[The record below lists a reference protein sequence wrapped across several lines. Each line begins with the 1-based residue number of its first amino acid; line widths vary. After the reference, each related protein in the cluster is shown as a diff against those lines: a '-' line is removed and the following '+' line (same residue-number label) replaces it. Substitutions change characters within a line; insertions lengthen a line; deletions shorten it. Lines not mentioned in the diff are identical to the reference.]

1 MKERVWQALRF
12 LGLYAGLV
20 GLWWV
25 VKAAHENFSQEWMA
39 WGLPL
44 FVLLGALAIWKG
56 PQWQT
61 RHLAGQGVEPKDRHQ
76 LADTNRRT
84 IMQMLAGVFLIV
96 GVYNTLET
104 LDVAR
109 DQRTIAE
116 QGQIT
121 DRFAK
126 AIELLGSAD
135 ENGEPQME
143 LRLGATQITRTAQ
156 LVRGRVRSNK
166 PRHENVNPY
175 HGFYPT
181 KDDRWPRVSGSWRHR
196 LVYRDNHGHR
206 GLPLRPGLPPP
217 LGHHRRGRLGY
228 RRDRTAADQHVLC
241 ATGDEHEVR
250 AHHRR
255 HGGSSQR
262 GRRPPTGE

>member
-1 MKERVWQALRF
+1 MKERVWQGLRF

-61 RHLAGQGVEPKDRHQ
+61 RHLAGQGVEAKDRHQ

-109 DQRTIAE
+109 DQRTIAA

-135 ENGEPQME
+135 ENSEPQME
-143 LRLGATQITRTAQ
+143 LRLGAIYSLERIARDSPRDHWTVMEVLTEY
-156 LVRGRVRSNK
+156 VRRHA
-166 PRHENVNPY
+166 PRKMTE
-175 HGFYPT
+175 
-181 KDDRWPRVSGSWRHR
+181 RVSDKSW
-196 LVYRDNHGHR
+196 
-206 GLPLRPGLPPP
+206 P
-217 LGHHRRGRLGY
+217 
-228 RRDRTAADQHVLC
+228 
-241 ATGDEHEVR
+241 
-250 AHHRR
+250 
-255 HGGSSQR
+255 
-262 GRRPPTGE
+262 

>member
-76 LADTNRRT
+76 LADANRRT
-84 IMQMLAGVFLIV
+84 IMQMLGGVFLIV
-96 GVYNTLET
+96 GVYNTLGT
-104 LDVAR
+104 LNVAR
-109 DQRTIAE
+109 E
-116 QGQIT
+116 GQIT

-135 ENGEPQME
+135 ENSEPQMV
-143 LRLGATQITRTAQ
+143 LRLGAIYSLERIA
-156 LVRGRVRSNK
+156 RDS
-166 PRHENVNPY
+166 PRDHWTVMEVLTED
-175 HGFYPT
+175 GYPV
-181 KDDRWPRVSGSWRHR
+181 DSGS
-196 LVYRDNHGHR
+196 
-206 GLPLRPGLPPP
+206 PKM
-217 LGHHRRGRLGY
+217 
-228 RRDRTAADQHVLC
+228 
-241 ATGDEHEVR
+241 
-250 AHHRR
+250 
-255 HGGSSQR
+255 
-262 GRRPPTGE
+262 